1 MNIEENNIKAIVDAS
16 NKCTER
22 YIIITSILMF
32 IYGFLL
38 PQGWETKFGYLAEPI
53 ILAQKYIPSI
63 DKLAQASTIPE
74 LVRGFLGMSVIV
86 SIILSIFMIIHG
98 APAERIKNAFY
109 KKNWRER
116 IENFFTGYF
125 VFPFVFFMMS
135 WLFYE
140 FSFDLAANYSPYD
153 QICGITERSCNMT
166 KDLLTSRYWLA
177 FCGAILTGGIGIYI
191 FILFVIYFG
200 PLILFIKWSLKWKR

>member
-1 MNIEENNIKAIVDAS
+1 MNIEEDNIKTIIDAS

-53 ILAQKYIPSI
+53 ILMRKYIVVI
-63 DKLAQASTIPE
+63 ENLAQISTIPE

-86 SIILSIFMIIHG
+86 SIILSIFMIIYG
-98 APAERIKNAFY
+98 APAERIKNTFY

-116 IENFFTGYF
+116 IEIFFMGYLA
-125 VFPFVFFMMS
+125 FPFVFLMVS
-135 WLFYE
+135 WLIYE
-140 FSFDLAANYSPYD
+140 FSFDWELNESP
-153 QICGITERSCNMT
+153 CNWGCHVMNAM
-166 KDLLTSRYWLA
+166 LTSRYWLA
-177 FCGAILTGGIGIYI
+177 FCGAILTSGIGIYI
-191 FILFVIYFG
+191 FFLFALCFG

>member
-1 MNIEENNIKAIVDAS
+1 MNIEEDNIKAIIDTS

-22 YIIITSILMF
+22 YIIITSISMF

-53 ILAQKYIPSI
+53 ILARKYIPSI

-86 SIILSIFMIIHG
+86 SIILSIFMIIYG

-109 KKNWRER
+109 KKNWKEI
-116 IENFFTGYF
+116 IENFFMYLLSPLLLVLLWF
-125 VFPFVFFMMS
+125 
-135 WLFYE
+135 FYE
-140 FSFDLAANYSPYD
+140 YPFGFDINKSP
-153 QICGITERSCNMT
+153 CNWGCNVIKAM
-166 KDLLTSRYWLA
+166 LTSRYWLA
-177 FCGAILTGGIGIYI
+177 FCGAILTSGIGIYI
-191 FILFVIYFG
+191 FALFVYYFG

>member
-1 MNIEENNIKAIVDAS
+1 MNIKEDNIKAIIDAS
-16 NKCTER
+16 NKRTER
-22 YIIITSILMF
+22 YIIITSIVMF
-32 IYGFLL
+32 IYGLLL

-53 ILAQKYIPSI
+53 ILARKYIPSI

-109 KKNWRER
+109 KKNWKEI
-116 IENFFTGYF
+116 IESFFIGYLLSPLLLVLLWF
-125 VFPFVFFMMS
+125 
-135 WLFYE
+135 FYE
-140 FSFDLAANYSPYD
+140 YPFGFDINKSP
-153 QICGITERSCNMT
+153 CNWGCNVIKAM
-166 KDLLTSRYWLA
+166 LTSRYWLA
-177 FCGAILTGGIGIYI
+177 FCGAILTDGIGIYI

-200 PLILFIKWSLKWKR
+200 PLILFIKWSLKRKR

>member
-1 MNIEENNIKAIVDAS
+1 MNIEEDNIKAIIDAS

-22 YIIITSILMF
+22 YIIITSIVMF
-32 IYGFLL
+32 IYGLLL

-53 ILAQKYIPSI
+53 ILMRKYTPVIEN
-63 DKLAQASTIPE
+63 LAQASTIPE
-74 LVRGFLGMSVIV
+74 LIRGVLGMSFIV
-86 SIILSIFMIIHG
+86 SIILGIFMIIYS

-109 KKNWRER
+109 QKNWRER
-116 IENFFTGYF
+116 IEIFFMGYLA
-125 VFPFVFFMMS
+125 FPFILFMMS

-177 FCGAILTGGIGIYI
+177 FYGAILTIGIGFSISA
-191 FILFVIYFG
+191 LFLFYFG
-200 PLILFIKWSLKWKR
+200 PLILFIKWALKWKR

>member
-1 MNIEENNIKAIVDAS
+1 MNIEEDNIKAIIDAS

-22 YIIITSILMF
+22 YIIITLIVMF
-32 IYGFLL
+32 IYGLLL
-38 PQGWETKFGYLAEPI
+38 PQDWETKFGYLAEPI
-53 ILAQKYIPSI
+53 ILIRKYTPVIEN
-63 DKLAQASTIPE
+63 LAQASTIPE
-74 LVRGFLGMSVIV
+74 LIRGFVGMSVIV
-86 SIILSIFMIIHG
+86 SIILSIFIIIYS
-98 APAERIKNAFY
+98 APAERIQNAFY
-109 KKNWRER
+109 QKNWRER
-116 IENFFTGYF
+116 IENFFTIYL

-166 KDLLTSRYWLA
+166 KALLTSRYWLA
-177 FCGAILTGGIGIYI
+177 FYGAILTSGIGFSISA
-191 FILFVIYFG
+191 LFLFYFG

>member
-1 MNIEENNIKAIVDAS
+1 MNIKEDNIKAIIDAS

-32 IYGFLL
+32 IYGLLL

-53 ILAQKYIPSI
+53 ILIRKYIVVI
-63 DKLAQASTIPE
+63 ENLAQASTIPE

-86 SIILSIFMIIHG
+86 SIILSIFMIIYG

-109 KKNWRER
+109 ERNWRER
-116 IENFFTGYF
+116 IEKFFMGYLA
-125 VFPFVFFMMS
+125 FPFVFFMMS
-135 WLFYE
+135 WLIYE
-140 FSFDLAANYSPYD
+140 FSFDWELNESP
-153 QICGITERSCNMT
+153 CNWSCHVMNAM
-166 KDLLTSRYWLA
+166 LTSRYWLA
-177 FCGAILTGGIGIYI
+177 FCGAILTSGIGIYI
-191 FILFVIYFG
+191 FFLFALCFG

>member
-1 MNIEENNIKAIVDAS
+1 MSIEEDNIKAIIDAS

-32 IYGFLL
+32 IYGLLL
-38 PQGWETKFGYLAEPI
+38 PQDWETKFGYLAEPI
-53 ILAQKYIPSI
+53 ILMRKHIPSI

-109 KKNWRER
+109 KKNWREI
-116 IENFFTGYF
+116 IESFSTGY
-125 VFPFVFFMMS
+125 
-135 WLFYE
+135 L
-140 FSFDLAANYSPYD
+140 LSP
-153 QICGITERSCNMT
+153 
-166 KDLLTSRYWLA
+166 LLLV
-177 FCGAILTGGIGIYI
+177 L
-191 FILFVIYFG
+191 L
-200 PLILFIKWSLKWKR
+200 

>member
-1 MNIEENNIKAIVDAS
+1 MNIEEDNIKATIDAS

-22 YIIITSILMF
+22 YIIITSIVMF
-32 IYGFLL
+32 IYGLLL

-53 ILAQKYIPSI
+53 ILMRKYTPVIEN
-63 DKLAQASTIPE
+63 LAQASTIPE
-74 LVRGFLGMSVIV
+74 LIRGVLGMSFIV
-86 SIILSIFMIIHG
+86 SIILSIFMIIYS
-98 APAERIKNAFY
+98 APAEIIQNAFY
-109 KKNWRER
+109 QKNWRER
-116 IENFFTGYF
+116 IENFFTIYL
-125 VFPFVFFMMS
+125 VFPFVFFMML

-177 FCGAILTGGIGIYI
+177 FYGTLLTIAAGTCI
-191 FILFVIYFG
+191 FTLFVIYFG
-200 PLILFIKWSLKWKR
+200 PLILFIKWALKWKR

>member
-1 MNIEENNIKAIVDAS
+1 MNIEEDNIKTTVDAS
-16 NKCTER
+16 NKYIER
-22 YIIITSILMF
+22 HMLIASIGIF
-32 IYGFLL
+32 IYGLLL

-53 ILAQKYIPSI
+53 ILMRKYTPVIEN
-63 DKLAQASTIPE
+63 LAQASTIPE
-74 LVRGFLGMSVIV
+74 LIRGVLGMSFIV
-86 SIILSIFMIIHG
+86 SIILGIFMIIYS

-109 KKNWRER
+109 QKNWRER
-116 IENFFTGYF
+116 IEIFFMGYLA
-125 VFPFVFFMMS
+125 FPFILFMMS

-177 FCGAILTGGIGIYI
+177 FYGAILTIGIGFSISA
-191 FILFVIYFG
+191 LFLFYFG
-200 PLILFIKWSLKWKR
+200 PLILFIKWALKWKR

>member
-1 MNIEENNIKAIVDAS
+1 MNIKEDNIKAIIDAS
-16 NKCTER
+16 NKRTDR
-22 YIIITSILMF
+22 DMIITSIGMF
-32 IYGFLL
+32 IYGLLL
-38 PQGWETKFGYLAEPI
+38 PRGWETKFGYLAEPI
-53 ILAQKYIPSI
+53 ILMRKYIVVI
-63 DKLAQASTIPE
+63 ENLAQISTIPE

-109 KKNWRER
+109 KKNWREI
-116 IENFFTGYF
+116 IESFFTGYLLSPLLLVLLWF
-125 VFPFVFFMMS
+125 
-135 WLFYE
+135 FYE
-140 FSFDLAANYSPYD
+140 YPFGFDINKSP
-153 QICGITERSCNMT
+153 CNWGCNVIKAM
-166 KDLLTSRYWLA
+166 LTSRYWLA

>member
-1 MNIEENNIKAIVDAS
+1 MSIEEDNIKAIIDTS

-32 IYGFLL
+32 IYGLLL
-38 PQGWETKFGYLAEPI
+38 PQDWETKFGYLAEPI
-53 ILAQKYIPSI
+53 ILIRKHIPSI

-109 KKNWRER
+109 KKNWREI
-116 IENFFTGYF
+116 IESFFTGYLLSPLLLVLLWF
-125 VFPFVFFMMS
+125 
-135 WLFYE
+135 FYE
-140 FSFDLAANYSPYD
+140 YPFGFDINKSP
-153 QICGITERSCNMT
+153 CNWGCNVIKAM
-166 KDLLTSRYWLA
+166 LTSRYWLA